1 MNKEKSDKAIIM
13 QIFTAQLTLPTNYL
27 YDDFFA
33 FHLRDQHNVAEIVE
47 ENTLHK
53 GIIWQQHAT
62 KMTLELQKQH
72 ATISLAIDSPSVIIN
87 EPDLLT
93 LAQHV
98 LGLKQNID
106 EFEKHYL
113 ETPVLGQL
121 IGKQRGL
128 RIYQSASAFEALV
141 WAIIGQQ
148 ISVHAAIAIRRR
160 FIQAVG
166 IQHISGIWC
175 FPDTP
180 QVKLVDDETLRQTG
194 FSNGKIIALRAL
206 CEAIEN
212 QQIDLSQQ
220 VTHSNANQITEQL
233 LQIKGIGPWTV
244 SYALLR
250 GFNYLDGS
258 LHGDVAVRRNL
269 QTLLA
274 KSEQPTAKET
284 EKWLEQFSPWR
295 ALVAAHLWRSQSAAG
310 Y

>member
-1 MNKEKSDKAIIM
+1 M
-13 QIFTAQLTLPTNYL
+13 QTFSIQLSLPSHYL
-27 YDDFFA
+27 SSDFFA
-33 FHLRDQHNVAEIVE
+33 FHLRDQQNVAEIVDS
-47 ENTLHK
+47 NTLHK
-53 GIIWQQHAT
+53 GLMWQQQAAKINLRIDAQYAT
-62 KMTLELQKQH
+62 L
-72 ATISLAIDSPSVIIN
+72 SLDIDSPAVIPQESELYSLAKHLLGLNQPVEEFEAQYITDSVI
-87 EPDLLT
+87 
-93 LAQHV
+93 
-98 LGLKQNID
+98 
-106 EFEKHYL
+106 
-113 ETPVLGQL
+113 GQL
-121 IGKQRGL
+121 IEQQKGL
-128 RIYQSASAFEALV
+128 RIYQSADAFEALV

-166 IQHISGIWC
+166 IQHTSGIWC
-175 FPDTP
+175 FLDIQ
-180 QVKLVDDETLRQTG
+180 QVGQVSDDVLRQTG
-194 FSNGKIIALRAL
+194 FSMSKIIALRAL

-220 VTHSNANQITEQL
+220 VNHENASLITEQL
-233 LQIKGIGPWTV
+233 LKIRGIGPWAV

-274 KSEQPTAKET
+274 GQEQPSAKET
-284 EKWLEQFSPWR
+284 EKWLAQYSPWR